1 MQDTD
6 NFDSKQW
13 LKVYIDE
20 QEWHHTIEQKLA
32 EVIEYTM
39 QEIERMRGD
48 YNLLIILLLLN
59 DRGRENQMQEMRK
72 IANRNIQKM
81 QDPEFIAKV
90 QKGKAS
96 MGDIFE
102 RKAPKGSVEL

>member
-13 LKVYIDE
+13 LKVYLDE
-20 QEWHHTIEQKLA
+20 LEWHKEVEAKLA
-32 EVIEYTM
+32 EVI
-39 QEIERMRGD
+39 D
-48 YNLLIILLLLN
+48 YLEGAVAKMTNDFNLMITLLLLN
-59 DRGRENQMQEMRK
+59 ERGRENQMQEMRK

-90 QKGKAS
+90 QTGKAS

-102 RKAPKGSVEL
+102 RKAPANSVPL